1 MIAIRNFGHFWN
13 RDHILWNRSGQNGE
27 LNGYAMQTYRPRVT
41 NFCMQ
46 IAVYVLFTSAREPI
60 YVGQS
65 GGRQDQR
72 LYQRL
77 KNHTRSGLR
86 DRWRFFS
93 WFGLR
98 DVNSNGRIS
107 DYQKPESFSRGTNAD
122 ALNEVE
128 AVLLQ
133 ILEPRLN
140 KQGPR
145 WGTDTTEYLQYIP
158 SEWEKGSLSPEIQR
172 MDEMGEQLLEIKKAL
187 KGLSK

>member
-1 MIAIRNFGHFWN
+1 MLAIRNFGHFWS
-13 RDHILWNRSGQNGE
+13 RLVIDWNRSGKNGDLSGYVMQN
-27 LNGYAMQTYRPRVT
+27 YHPRET
-41 NFCMQ
+41 NFCNQ
-46 IAVYVLFTSAREPI
+46 IAVYALFTSTREPI

-72 LYQRL
+72 LFQRL

-86 DRWRFFS
+86 DRWQYFS

-98 DVNSNGRIS
+98 DVNSSGRLS
-107 DYQKPESFSRGTNAD
+107 DYQKPESTCKGTNAV

-145 WGTDTTEYLQYIP
+145 WGSETTEYFQYVP
-158 SEWEKGSLSPEIQR
+158 SEWKAPVETAEMERIGAISEKL
-172 MDEMGEQLLEIKKAL
+172 DELFRLTKNR
-187 KGLSK
+187 SK